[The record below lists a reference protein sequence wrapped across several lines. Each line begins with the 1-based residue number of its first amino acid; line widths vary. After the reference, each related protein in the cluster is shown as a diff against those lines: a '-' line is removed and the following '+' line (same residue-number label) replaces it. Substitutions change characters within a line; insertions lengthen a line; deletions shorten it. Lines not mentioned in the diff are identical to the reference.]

1 MADMLNDVIS
11 FRVITTFFNLL
22 RS

>member
-1 MADMLNDVIS
+1 MADMLNDIIS
-11 FRVITTFFNLL
+11 FRVITTFFNLF